1 MKLNSAVLVTG
12 GTGFLG
18 SHLVEDLIK
27 NGKHEIVVLKR
38 TFSNVSRIKRYL
50 PYLKLY
56 NLDEVNLE
64 SVFLNH
70 KIEAIFHC
78 ATNYGRNAE
87 PTKLIEAN
95 LTLPLNLLQLAVKN
109 GVRIFIN
116 TDTVLDTRVNYYA
129 LSKGHFSDW
138 LKTFSNRLI
147 CINVALEHFY
157 GPGDDKSK
165 FVPYLI
171 QQLLIDKPENLNLT
185 PGEQLREFIYISDVI
200 EALRNIF
207 DKAQF
212 FSNGFYRY
220 EVGSGNK
227 IKIREIAELIK
238 DLTKNTTTALNFGGL
253 PYRENE
259 VMDSN
264 VNLTP
269 LLSLGWSPAVSLAEG
284 LMKTIKSELD
294 LTQISHQSDSSG

>member
-1 MKLNSAVLVTG
+1 MKANSAILVTG

-18 SHLVEDLIK
+18 SHLVEDLIN
-27 NGKHEIVVLKR
+27 NGRHEVVVLKR
-38 TFSNVSRIKRYL
+38 SFSNVSRIKKYL
-50 PYLKLY
+50 PFLKLY
-56 NLDEVNLE
+56 NIDEINLE
-64 SVFLNH
+64 TVFLNH

-78 ATNYGRNAE
+78 ATNYGKNAE

-95 LTLPLNLLQLAVKN
+95 LTLPLTLLQLAVKN
-109 GVRIFIN
+109 GVRLFVN

-129 LSKGHFSDW
+129 LSKGHFADW

-171 QQLLIDKPENLNLT
+171 QQLLIDKSPVLNLT

-200 EALRNIF
+200 NALKVIF
-207 DKAQF
+207 EKSQYFA
-212 FSNGFYRY
+212 NGFYRY

-227 IKIREIAELIK
+227 IRIRDIAELVK
-238 DLTKNTTTALNFGGL
+238 ELTENVETILNFGGL

-259 VMDSN
+259 VMDSK
-264 VNLTP
+264 VDLRP
-269 LLSLGWSPAVSLAEG
+269 LLDLGWAPVISLNDG
-284 LMKTIKSELD
+284 LIKTIKSELD
-294 LTQISHQSDSSG
+294 LSLANSQ